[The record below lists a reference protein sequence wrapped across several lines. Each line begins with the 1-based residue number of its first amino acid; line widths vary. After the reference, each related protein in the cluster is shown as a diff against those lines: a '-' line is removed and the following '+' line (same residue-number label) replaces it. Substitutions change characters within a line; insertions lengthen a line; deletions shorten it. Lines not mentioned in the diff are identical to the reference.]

1 MKHFLTALL
10 LLSLLFQAGCARSTP
25 DGTSGPQAESPQLAY
40 EATCDDGAFSPID
53 PDAVCYDLLEIRLCV
68 LDGEPAKALFFPE
81 DPILEENSR
90 EDKGPPAQGQQQ
102 NTVQSNARGRQPIYL
117 RLPPSCTINHDI

>member
-40 EATCDDGAFSPID
+40 EATFDDGAFSPID
-53 PDAVCYDLLEIRLCV
+53 PGAVCYDLLEIRLCV
-68 LDGEPAKALFFPE
+68 LDEEAAKALFFPE

-90 EDKGPPAQGQQQ
+90 EDNGRRGYNVICPGMGIWTSPRRRKRRQLSAPPW
-102 NTVQSNARGRQPIYL
+102 GR
-117 RLPPSCTINHDI
+117 